1 MAIISKTALV
11 VDQGLFQ
18 PLCHALTRY
27 YKRVLYFRPWVG
39 SFSHPNDF
47 YLGTG
52 YDSFERIEEVEP
64 YLDDENVTWVF
75 PDLHFPGLQKYLR
88 SKGRQVWGAGDGETL
103 ELDRGETKDV
113 MEEIGLPVK
122 PWARVVGMT
131 ELRELLQKHEDVF
144 VKVSK
149 LRGLTET
156 FCSPSYELVKPKLD
170 AIQADLGGRVEV
182 QEFIVESPV
191 PDAIEVGYDGYFVGG
206 GFPQT
211 ALVGVEI
218 KDACYFGRVKPYAS
232 LPKEVLEVNRKL
244 TPVMKKLGYNG
255 FFSTEVRVGKDKKPY
270 LIDLTTRHA
279 SPAGESILEVAENLG
294 DIIEGG
300 SKGKLVDM
308 KPAGKFVCQT
318 MLCSDFVKE
327 HWLPI
332 EIPKEIRQHVHLYH
346 SCKVE
351 GVEYVI
357 PMDPDM
363 NQLGSVTACAATP
376 EEASKLCQK
385 YVEQIKAFGLKDNS
399 DKLEQA
405 IADLMKA

>member
-1 MAIISKTALV
+1 MALNRTAICI
-11 VDQGLFQ
+11 DNGLFQ
-18 PLCHALTRY
+18 PLAHALTRY

-88 SKGRQVWGAGDGETL
+88 GKGRQVWGAGDGETL

-170 AIQADLGGRVEV
+170 AVQADLGGRAEV

-191 PDAIEVGYDGYFVGG
+191 PDAIEEGYDGYCVGG
-206 GFPQT
+206 QFPQT
-211 ALVGVEI
+211 ALFGIEV
-218 KDACYFGRVKPYAS
+218 KDCCYAGRVKPYAS
-232 LPKEVLEVNRKL
+232 LPKGILEVNRKL
-244 TPVMKKLGYNG
+244 APVMKKLDYNG
-255 FFSTEVRVGKDKKPY
+255 FFATEIRVGKDKKPY
-270 LIDLTTRHA
+270 LIDLTCRHS

-318 MLCSDFVKE
+318 MLCSDFVKS

-332 EIPKEIRQHVHLYH
+332 EIPKEVRQHVHLYH

-351 GVEYVI
+351 GVEYVV
-357 PMDPDM
+357 PVDEDM
-363 NQLGSVTACAATP
+363 PQLGSVTACAATP

-405 IADLMKA
+405 ITDLMKA